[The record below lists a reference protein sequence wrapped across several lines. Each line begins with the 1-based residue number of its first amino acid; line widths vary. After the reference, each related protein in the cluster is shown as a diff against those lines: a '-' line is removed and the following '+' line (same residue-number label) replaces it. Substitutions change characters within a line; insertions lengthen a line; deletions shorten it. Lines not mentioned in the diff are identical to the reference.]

1 MSFGTPWMLLLLPL
15 VAFAGWLMARARR
28 LQGEAA
34 CRLKGVA
41 PDNGEAVLESYVATS
56 PRRARMSPSPFGL
69 RAWPAL
75 GRGDWLTLAAL
86 VCAVVALARP
96 QWNPRPYD
104 IERRGRDLVIA
115 LDVSRSMLAADIFP
129 NRLEM
134 ARIAIHEA
142 LPALNGQRV
151 ALVTFAGSASVRVP
165 LTLDHGF
172 VRYMLERTDPSDMDV
187 GSTSLQAAF
196 EKVAST
202 VLTDADGGRRDLVVF
217 TDGED
222 HLSDIGKTAE
232 LLARCG
238 APVLIVGLG
247 DPVRGARV
255 PDALDDNRWMRH
267 NNVEVISRLEEGTL
281 TELAD
286 QGSNVTYFPARTRPF
301 DLVPLYQQLIAG
313 ASDDVVVGGL
323 RQVRYTEGYPYLLAL
338 AVVLWL
344 ASSPLKLPK
353 MRNLILLA
361 LLAPG
366 CAQRVE
372 EDGEAAFRA
381 RFKQGSELLRFALQ
395 QSDADASA
403 ERSLLVDARE
413 EFLRA
418 ALLRP
423 GHIETARRITT
434 IARRLSELEKVI
446 EKQRAEEE
454 QQRETLAETI
464 GRLQKLTVRQEHMS
478 QQSQGVLRRR
488 PVPSGEDANLQ
499 EYLAATEQLP
509 PPEELNHLAPPVWSE
524 QRAVREGTVSVLD
537 SITLQQDMLRQILTR
552 AYGDI
557 GRLPAT
563 EMDPVVELLAGTVA
577 AQDQALASLAP
588 EAVRWPRA
596 NTALHTAAGR
606 MQQALDALG
615 SLQPPATDEEDD
627 TMASRNVGDYDE
639 NMDGLESESQ
649 DNRSQPVSPGDF
661 QEALSLRSLPIPD
674 YTSAEIMAEEAA
686 NQQKRARQNASRAG
700 AKVEKNW

>member
-15 VAFAGWLMARARR
+15 VALSGWLMVRARR
-28 LQGEAA
+28 LQREAA

-41 PDNGEAVLESYVATS
+41 PKDGQAV
-56 PRRARMSPSPFGL
+56 
-69 RAWPAL
+69 L
-75 GRGDWLTLAAL
+75 GRGDWLALAAL

-172 VRYMLERTDPSDMDV
+172 VRYMLERVDPSDMDV

-202 VLTDADGGRRDLVVF
+202 VLTDAAGRRRDLVVF

-238 APVLIVGLG
+238 ARVLIVGLG

-267 NNVEVISRLEEGTL
+267 NNVEVVSRLEESTL
-281 TELAD
+281 AELAD
-286 QGSNVTYFPARTRPF
+286 RGSNVTYFPARTRPF

-313 ASDDVVVGGL
+313 AGDDVVVGGL

-366 CAQRVE
+366 CAQGIE

-381 RFKQGSELLRFALQ
+381 RFKQGSELLRFAQ
-395 QSDADASA
+395 EQSDADAFA

-434 IARRLSELEKVI
+434 ITRRLGELETVI
-446 EKQRAEEE
+446 EEQRAEEK
-454 QQRETLAETI
+454 QQREKLADSI
-464 GRLQKLTVRQEHMS
+464 GRLEKLSVRQELLS
-478 QQSQGVLRRR
+478 QRSRQVLRR
-488 PVPSGEDANLQ
+488 PVPTGEEANIP
-499 EYLAATEQLP
+499 EYLATTGQFLSQEEQNRLAT
-509 PPEELNHLAPPVWSE
+509 PVLTE
-524 QRAVREGTVSVLD
+524 QRAVREGTASILG
-537 SITLQQDMLRQILTR
+537 SITLQQDTLRQLLTR

-563 EMDPVVELLAGTVA
+563 EVDPVVDLLAGTMV

-588 EAVRWPRA
+588 KAVRWPQA

-606 MQQALDALG
+606 MQQALDALR

-686 NQQKRARQNASRAG
+686 NQQKRARRKAARAG

>member
-1 MSFGTPWMLLLLPL
+1 MSLGTPWMLLLLGL
-15 VAFAGWLMARARR
+15 VALAGWLMARGRR
-28 LQGEAA
+28 LQREAA

-41 PDNGEAVLESYVATS
+41 PENGQAFLSH
-56 PRRARMSPSPFGL
+56 
-69 RAWPAL
+69 
-75 GRGDWLTLAAL
+75 GDWLALAAL
-86 VCAVVALARP
+86 VLAVVALARP

-142 LPALNGQRV
+142 LPALAGQRV

-172 VRYMLERTDPSDMDV
+172 VRYMLERADPSDMDL
-187 GSTSLQAAF
+187 GSTSLQAAL

-202 VLTDADGGRRDLVVF
+202 VLTDAAGGHRDLVVF

-232 LLARCG
+232 LLAQCG
-238 APVLIVGLG
+238 ARVLIVGLG

-255 PDALDDNRWMRH
+255 PDARDDNRWMRH
-267 NNVEVISRLEEGTL
+267 NDVEVVSRLEESTL
-281 TELAD
+281 TELAG

-301 DLVPLYQQLIAG
+301 DLVPLYRQLIAG
-313 ASDDVVVGGL
+313 AGDDVVVGGL
-323 RQVRYTEGYPYLLAL
+323 RQIRYTEGYPYLLAL

-344 ASSPLKLPK
+344 ASSSWKLPK
-353 MRNLILLA
+353 MRHLILLA

-366 CAQRVE
+366 CAQRVQL
-372 EDGEAAFRA
+372 DGEAAFRA
-381 RFKQGSELLRFALQ
+381 RYKQGSELRSFARE
-395 QSDADASA
+395 QSDADAFA

-423 GHIETARRITT
+423 GNIETARGITT
-434 IARRLSELEKVI
+434 ITRRLRELETVI
-446 EKQRAEEE
+446 EQQRAEEK
-454 QQRETLAETI
+454 QRREKLADSIE
-464 GRLQKLTVRQEHMS
+464 RLRKLTVRQERLS
-478 QQSQGVLRRR
+478 QQSRDVLRRR
-488 PVPSGEDANLQ
+488 PVPTGEEANIP
-499 EYLAATEQLP
+499 EYLATTEQLLP
-509 PPEELNHLAPPVWSE
+509 QEELNRLAPPVFTE
-524 QRAVREGTVSVLD
+524 QRAVREGTASVLD
-537 SITLQQDMLRQILTR
+537 SITLQQDTLRQLLTR

-557 GRLPAT
+557 GRLPRT
-563 EMDPVVELLAGTVA
+563 EVDPVVDLLAGTVA
-577 AQDQALASLAP
+577 AQDQALASLAA

-606 MQQALDALG
+606 IEQALDALG
-615 SLQPPATDEEDD
+615 SLQPPKTDDEDD

-674 YTSAEIMAEEAA
+674 YTSAEIMDEEAA
-686 NQQKRARQNASRAG
+686 NQQKRARRKAARAG

>member
-15 VAFAGWLMARARR
+15 VALSGWLMVRARR
-28 LQGEAA
+28 LQREAA

-41 PDNGEAVLESYVATS
+41 PKDGQAV
-56 PRRARMSPSPFGL
+56 
-69 RAWPAL
+69 L
-75 GRGDWLTLAAL
+75 GRGDWLALAAL

-104 IERRGRDLVIA
+104 IERRGRDLVIV

-142 LPALNGQRV
+142 LPAFAGQRV

-172 VRYMLERTDPSDMDV
+172 VRYMLERVDPSDMDV

-202 VLTDADGGRRDLVVF
+202 VLTDAAGRRRDLVVF

-238 APVLIVGLG
+238 ARVLIVGLG

-267 NNVEVISRLEEGTL
+267 NNVEVVSRLEESTL
-281 TELAD
+281 AELAD
-286 QGSNVTYFPARTRPF
+286 RGSNVTYFPARTRPF

-313 ASDDVVVGGL
+313 AGDDVVVGGL

-366 CAQRVE
+366 CAQGIE

-381 RFKQGSELLRFALQ
+381 RFKQGSELLRFAQ
-395 QSDADASA
+395 EQSDADAFA

-434 IARRLSELEKVI
+434 ITRRLGELETVI
-446 EKQRAEEE
+446 EEQRAEEK
-454 QQRETLAETI
+454 QQREKLADSI
-464 GRLQKLTVRQEHMS
+464 GRLEKLSVRQELLS
-478 QQSQGVLRRR
+478 QRSRQVLRR
-488 PVPSGEDANLQ
+488 PVPTGEEANIP
-499 EYLAATEQLP
+499 EYLATTGQFLSQEEQNRLAT
-509 PPEELNHLAPPVWSE
+509 PVLTE
-524 QRAVREGTVSVLD
+524 QRAVREGTASILG
-537 SITLQQDMLRQILTR
+537 SITLQQDTLRQLLTR

-563 EMDPVVELLAGTVA
+563 EVDPVVDLLAGTMV

-588 EAVRWPRA
+588 KAVRWPQA

-606 MQQALDALG
+606 MQQALDALR

-686 NQQKRARQNASRAG
+686 NQQKRARRKAARAG